1 MKKTFGKT
9 LVKILSVAVCSCA
22 VLSMNSCH
30 DPIFEKINEEVALE
44 KLGING
50 DVMSFT
56 RFGDYIYLSN
66 GRVYYKTGKS
76 SAETGEQNGQWDRA
90 TLPLT
95 ESNDGYEVP
104 ALTMYLASDST
115 TLYALTYMW
124 KEDTSD
130 GDQLVDEIHLF
141 ATTDK
146 DPSDGTDWIEVNLSS
161 IITGTTSK
169 DPYSAIRVI
178 FDNQAYTESERKAY
192 VNVYSKEKS
201 AYTIYR
207 LNGTETPTMVTKGY
221 KLNGTETPDAITA
234 ETDMST
240 VCSTTTYSGKDFF
253 ANYHALAS
261 TENGIYYST
270 SATSSAYTSS
280 ANLSGSATLHF
291 GKSFDAGKF
300 TTYTSN
306 DLGAGSILS
315 IAPAANA
322 LLLGTSSGL
331 GRVNIST
338 DGTPESS
345 SSDFSSNGD
354 SIISE
359 YVFKVFVLDPS
370 KQEDTASNENGTD
383 EYAASTIYGSIMG
396 SSDTFSETGLYAY
409 YPSRHKWN
417 RDGTSDTSS
426 GGN

>member
-76 SAETGEQNGQWDRA
+76 SAKTGELNGQWDRA

-146 DPSDGTDWIEVNLSS
+146 DPSDGTDWREVNLSS

-178 FDNQAYTESERKAY
+178 FDNQAYAESERKAY

-207 LNGTETPTMVTKGY
+207 LNGTETPTMVTDGY
-221 KLNGTETPDAITA
+221 KLNGTATPDKITE

-240 VCSTTTYSGKDFF
+240 VCSTTTYSGTDFF
-253 ANYHALAS
+253 ANYHALV
-261 TENGIYYST
+261 E
-270 SATSSAYTSS
+270 
-280 ANLSGSATLHF
+280 
-291 GKSFDAGKF
+291 
-300 TTYTSN
+300 
-306 DLGAGSILS
+306 
-315 IAPAANA
+315 
-322 LLLGTSSGL
+322 
-331 GRVNIST
+331 
-338 DGTPESS
+338 
-345 SSDFSSNGD
+345 
-354 SIISE
+354 
-359 YVFKVFVLDPS
+359 
-370 KQEDTASNENGTD
+370 
-383 EYAASTIYGSIMG
+383 
-396 SSDTFSETGLYAY
+396 
-409 YPSRHKWN
+409 
-417 RDGTSDTSS
+417 
-426 GGN
+426 

>member
-9 LVKILSVAVCSCA
+9 LVKILSAAFCSCA

-76 SAETGEQNGQWDRA
+76 SAETRELNGQWDRA

-104 ALTMYLASDST
+104 PLTMYLASDST
-115 TLYALTYMW
+115 TLYALTYKW

-146 DPSDGTDWIEVNLSS
+146 DPSDGTDWNEVNLSS
-161 IITGTTSK
+161 IITGTQST
-169 DPYSAIRVI
+169 DPYSSIRVI

-201 AYTIYR
+201 EYTIYR
-207 LNGTETPTMVTKGY
+207 LNGTEEPTMVTGGY
-221 KLNGTETPDAITA
+221 KLNGTDTPVAITA

-240 VCSTTTYSGKDFF
+240 VCSTTTYSGTDFF

-261 TENGIYYST
+261 TDNGIYYST

-280 ANLSGSATLHF
+280 ANLSGNATLHF
-291 GKSFDAGKF
+291 GKTFDGGKF

-331 GRVNIST
+331 GRVYISA

-370 KQEDTASNENGTD
+370 KQEDTASGEGTD
-383 EYAASTIYGSIMG
+383 EYAASTIYGSIRG

-417 RDGTSDTSS
+417 RDGTSDTST